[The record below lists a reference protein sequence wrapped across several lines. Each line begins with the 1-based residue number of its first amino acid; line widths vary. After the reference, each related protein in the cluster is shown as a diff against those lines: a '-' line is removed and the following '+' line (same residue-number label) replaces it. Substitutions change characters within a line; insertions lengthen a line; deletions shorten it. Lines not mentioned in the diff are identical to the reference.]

1 MDAQAD
7 LSLRW
12 AHSHFVSFVMRR
24 LIFIFTLDTLF
35 IFAGVTSILVGDG
48 VTEEVVS
55 EGLRQFED
63 DSQRRHRTDL

>member
-7 LSLRW
+7 PSLRW